1 MGIYIRDGERL
12 EPMEEEPFDYEEDL
26 QALVAKHPELLEGA
40 LISPENPRRW
50 ALVTREQG
58 IAATLGDSDWWAVD
72 HLFVDQD
79 AMPTLVEA
87 KLGANSEVRRKVVG
101 QMLDYAAHAVQTW
114 TAERLRETFNRT
126 CEESGKNPSQ
136 VLGELLQA
144 DAEPDE
150 DAFWEEVATNL
161 ATKRIRLL
169 FVADAVPEPLERVVG
184 FLNEQMPNI
193 QVLAVEI
200 KQFKGT
206 SSQMLVPRVIGRTA
220 ASDEKQTGRKRTKVT
235 REEFMAKLPND
246 AVRDAT
252 DRLLSVAGKHRIK
265 PTYGDRGLS
274 IRIQL
279 RNELWRWPVTVAW
292 LFPPSNTAFWS
303 GLWGYSFGA
312 AILSGYIDQP
322 GHELQTVLQ
331 DWIREFE
338 HDPFGTNIV
347 YGTDVWAHAIDHDE
361 VAPHIDLLAD
371 RLDRVLADLRAL

>member
-193 QVLAVEI
+193 DVLAVEI
-200 KQFKGT
+200 KQFKGA
-206 SSQMLVPRVIGRTA
+206 SSEMFVPRVIGRTSNRTRGGTGYR
-220 ASDEKQTGRKRTKVT
+220 ASGAQNVT
-235 REEFMAKLPND
+235 RRNILELFEQHTTQGAYEAAK
-246 AVRDAT
+246 
-252 DRLLSVAGKHRIK
+252 RLIDVADKHNADFGPGSRGISIRGRRASGSLVSVAWVYYQ
-265 PTYGDRGLS
+265 PNVYGIGRTMD
-274 IRIQL
+274 
-279 RNELWRWPVTVAW
+279 
-292 LFPPSNTAFWS
+292 F
-303 GLWGYSFGA
+303 SFGA
-312 AILSGYIDQP
+312 LTRDMDSSDQMNDVLSRWVDYFRECGFAEDVSTP
-322 GHELQTVLQ
+322 TVPAYKV
-331 DWIREFE
+331 R
-338 HDPFGTNIV
+338 HD
-347 YGTDVWAHAIDHDE
+347 DA
-361 VAPHIDLLAD
+361 APHIDLLAD